1 MKCAI
6 SDFLRKMYI
15 SPAHL
20 GERVAE
26 NPHPLGWEIVTESS
40 FLIWK
45 EERREEGASGSEAR
59 PNEIL
64 SFSQI
69 RGKCGCIVAKML

>member
-1 MKCAI
+1 MKCEI

-26 NPHPLGWEIVTESS
+26 NPHPLGWEIVTCSS

-45 EERREEGASGSEAR
+45 DSQEEGASGSEAR

-69 RGKCGCIVAKML
+69 RGKCGCIMAKML